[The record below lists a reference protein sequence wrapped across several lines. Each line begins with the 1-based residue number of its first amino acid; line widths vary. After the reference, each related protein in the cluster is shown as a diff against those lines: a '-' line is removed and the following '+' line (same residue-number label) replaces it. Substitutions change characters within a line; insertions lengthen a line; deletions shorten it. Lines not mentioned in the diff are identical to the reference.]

1 MCAFTQKHKNCG
13 QQNFANRIQK
23 EVGCHPGQ
31 QGKNPGFNLED
42 WGVQYC
48 VYLFSLI
55 AICKSR
61 YFVMKIWVQLLIKK
75 HASRKLLNIEF

>member
-31 QGKNPGFNLED
+31 QGKNPSFNLED
-42 WGVQYC
+42 
-48 VYLFSLI
+48 
-55 AICKSR
+55 
-61 YFVMKIWVQLLIKK
+61 
-75 HASRKLLNIEF
+75 